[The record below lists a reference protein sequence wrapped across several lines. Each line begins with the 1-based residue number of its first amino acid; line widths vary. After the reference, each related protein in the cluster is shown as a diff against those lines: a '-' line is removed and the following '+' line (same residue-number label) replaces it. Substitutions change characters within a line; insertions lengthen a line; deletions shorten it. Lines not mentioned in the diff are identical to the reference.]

1 MSDFLFIHG
10 SCHGAWCWRDVLPL
24 MEELGHSARS
34 IDLPSH
40 GADRSPA
47 EKVSLDDYADA
58 ILDAIDRPVVLVG
71 HSMAGFPITA
81 AAEKAPEKISALVY
95 LCAYVPTPGQSLVDM
110 RRAGPSQ
117 PLKGALNIS
126 SDRKAYTIDP
136 VRAAECFFQDVEP
149 ETQSWAVSQ
158 LCPQPIEP
166 QDTVLD
172 LSPASTSM
180 PRYYIRTLN
189 DQTIPPEYQETMAA
203 EFDPENIFELET
215 SHSPFLSQPR
225 LLCETLN
232 KIQKALP

>member
-1 MSDFLFIHG
+1 MSEFLFIHG

-24 MEELGHSARS
+24 METRGLSARA

-40 GADRSPA
+40 GADATPA
-47 EKVSLDDYADA
+47 ETVSLDDYADA
-58 ILDAIDRPVVLVG
+58 ILDVITDPVVLVG

-81 AAEKAPEKISALVY
+81 AAQKAPEKIRALVF
-95 LCAYVPTPGQSLVDM
+95 LCAYVPVPGQSLVDM
-110 RRAGPSQ
+110 RRAGPRQ
-117 PLKGALNIS
+117 PLKGALS
-126 SDRKAYTIDP
+126 VSDDKKTYTVDP
-136 VRAAECFFQDVEP
+136 LRAAECFFQDVDP
-149 ETQSWAVSQ
+149 ETQAWAVSN
-158 LCPQPIEP
+158 LCPQPIAP

-172 LSPASTSM
+172 LTPASTSL

-203 EFDPENIFELET
+203 GFPPDHVFEFET

-225 LLCETLN
+225 LLCETLD